1 MRYLLLAWLVFFIPA
16 ARASDG
22 VPSDFSTTIGDA
34 VLCLDKIEPAY
45 FESYLQSFFGPPYK
59 SEGGRKWYRVKEL
72 LWKKEKISDVIV
84 GEAPA
89 FLAVIAEDSPEGAA
103 SAILES
109 GGIPYTFD
117 NNIGMS
123 PEFGQIA
130 PYGKMAEVFCLQ
142 N

>member
-103 SAILES
+103 NAILES
-109 GGIPYTFD
+109 SGIPYAFD
-117 NNIGMS
+117 NGTGVS
-123 PEFGQIA
+123 AEFGEIA
-130 PYGKMAEVFCLQ
+130 RYGNMTEVFCLQ